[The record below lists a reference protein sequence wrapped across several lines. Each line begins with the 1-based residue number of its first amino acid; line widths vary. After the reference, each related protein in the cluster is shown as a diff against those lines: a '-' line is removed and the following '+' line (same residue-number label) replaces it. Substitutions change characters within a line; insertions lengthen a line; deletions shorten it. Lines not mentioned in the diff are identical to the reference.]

1 MPCFARRLLKTLS
14 TSGKFPLKGVRLARG
29 MEAAMAEEQEIG
41 RIRDYFARIGVA
53 GVDLTG
59 HLKVGDSIHI
69 KGHTTD
75 LQQVVESM
83 QIEHQDVQ
91 EAGPGD
97 SVGIKV
103 QERCRGGDS
112 VYRVTE

>member
-1 MPCFARRLLKTLS
+1 
-14 TSGKFPLKGVRLARG
+14 
-29 MEAAMAEEQEIG
+29 MAEEEVG
-41 RIRDYFARIGVA
+41 RVRDYFARIEVI

-59 HLKVGDSIHI
+59 RLKVGDTIHV

-83 QIEHQDVQ
+83 QIEHDNVQ

-103 QERCRGGDS
+103 HDRCRGGDT